1 MLSITNEN
9 SASKVIEI
17 TIDGEVNQESF
28 DKLAATLEQR
38 IQEWGEVSLLEEV
51 REIGKVGLS
60 NFWKDLKFGIDH
72 RKDFKK
78 AAVVTDITW
87 VRAVSNFFSP
97 LVDVEIEVF
106 RLDEI
111 DQARRW
117 LAEVSLDL
125 PRVGDDDHL
134 QGPHN

>member
-1 MLSITNEN
+1 M
-9 SASKVIEI
+9 
-17 TIDGEVNQESF
+17 
-28 DKLAATLEQR
+28 
-38 IQEWGEVSLLEEV
+38 
-51 REIGKVGLS
+51 
-60 NFWKDLKFGIDH
+60 
-72 RKDFKK
+72 
-78 AAVVTDITW
+78 
-87 VRAVSNFFSP
+87 RAVSNFFSP